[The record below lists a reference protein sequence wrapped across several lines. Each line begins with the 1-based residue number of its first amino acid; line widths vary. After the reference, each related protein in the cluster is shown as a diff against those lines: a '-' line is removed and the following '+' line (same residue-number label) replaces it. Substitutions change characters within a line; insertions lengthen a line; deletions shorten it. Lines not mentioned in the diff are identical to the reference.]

1 MRVLLTIAFTYF
13 IFNAFTQVKGTL
25 KDTRDGK
32 TYNTIEIGNQVW
44 MSENLNVDHLSN

>member
-25 KDTRDGK
+25 KDARDAK
-32 TYNTIEIGNQVW
+32 IYNTIKLAIKFGCQKI
-44 MSENLNVDHLSN
+44 